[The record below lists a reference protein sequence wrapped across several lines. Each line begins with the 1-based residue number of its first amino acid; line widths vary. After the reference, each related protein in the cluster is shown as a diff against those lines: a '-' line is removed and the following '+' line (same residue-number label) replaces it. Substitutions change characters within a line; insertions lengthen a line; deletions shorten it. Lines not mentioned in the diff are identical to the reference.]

1 MKPNSIGV
9 NIKVARF
16 MHYLVV
22 SIIVALALTGCSK
35 SDDKNLAAA
44 EIFVDAFYS
53 FNAQK
58 LEATLSHA
66 EDSIPSMVFYQGWA
80 DGGNYQVVNRMPCK
94 SESAESVSC
103 SIAVKDDHMG
113 ALGID
118 FDVTDTF
125 HLSVSEG
132 RIISVRNSSNDL
144 QVYLDAEKWVR
155 RKRPELIREPCRGF
169 SDGGPTPGK
178 CAQAMVR
185 GYAEFAASDDFP
197 ELR

>member
-1 MKPNSIGV
+1 
-9 NIKVARF
+9 
-16 MHYLVV
+16 MHQFLASLVV
-22 SIIVALALTGCSK
+22 ALTLTGCND

-44 EIFVDAFYS
+44 EMFVGAFYS

-80 DGGNYQVVNRMPCK
+80 EGGNYQIVNRMPCK
-94 SESAESVSC
+94 SENAESVSC
-103 SIAVKDDHMG
+103 SITVKDDHMG

-125 HLSVSEG
+125 HFSLSEG

-155 RKRPELIREPCRGF
+155 RKRPELIRESCQGF
-169 SDGGPTPGK
+169 FDGGPTPGK

-185 GYAEFAASDDFP
+185 GYAEFAASDEFS
-197 ELR
+197 ELQ